1 MKAAGVKELK
11 EALKHKSPKE
21 LTEICLRLSKFK
33 KDNKELLTY
42 ILFEEENE
50 QAYVELIKEELRL
63 AFEEVNRASFYY
75 IKKSIRKILRELK
88 KQIRYSGKKETE
100 VELLIFFCAQML
112 TFKPSLKRSTTMM
125 NIFDKQ
131 LEIAGKKVKYLHED
145 LQRDYLREIEALLED

>member
-50 QAYVELIKEELRL
+50 QAYVELIKEELIL
-63 AFEEVNRASFYY
+63 AFEEVNRASFYL

-112 TFKPSLKRSTTMM
+112 AFKPSLKRSTTMM

-145 LQRDYLREIEALLED
+145 LQRDYFREIEALLED